1 MEIFLETG
9 RMLAQIEISYKII
22 SKRLL
27 SDNSV
32 MKANTRDDDVF
43 ILDIK
48 ERELLETGRTDR
60 DILRLKCNK

>member
-1 MEIFLETG
+1 M
-9 RMLAQIEISYKII
+9 
-22 SKRLL
+22 
-27 SDNSV
+27 

-48 ERELLETGRTDR
+48 ERELLETARTDR